1 MMELNIVFAGKDTL
15 RFLESKEDKIESQ
28 QNLWLDRIN
37 MKVGDKNIADC
48 PILSSPDIVLSQKNV
63 VHSDSLLNSDFDYA
77 FKNKKIV
84 AFGESVHGSATIIIS
99 INRQSVRI
107 ENFFILANIN
117 GTAFGKNALCESF
130 RTGR

>member
-77 FKNKKIV
+77 FKNKNNAKIY
-84 AFGESVHGSATIIIS
+84 IY
-99 INRQSVRI
+99 
-107 ENFFILANIN
+107 
-117 GTAFGKNALCESF
+117 
-130 RTGR
+130 